1 MVTKNEAS
9 FPRKRESPCNKGIAG
24 QARNDGNVLTRIS
37 LNNMQ
42 FFAHHGC
49 FEEERIVGTQF
60 SVNLSFDVD
69 TAKAELSDDLSDTVS
84 YLDIYQLVKAEMQT
98 PSNLL
103 EHVAHRILTAISQAF
118 PQVSNLEIEL
128 KKLNPPL
135 GGQIESASVKI
146 NM

>member
-1 MVTKNEAS
+1 MTK
-9 FPRKRESPCNKGIAG
+9 
-24 QARNDGNVLTRIS
+24 IS

-60 SVNLSFDVD
+60 SVSLSFDVD
-69 TAKAELSDDLSDTVS
+69 TAKAEQSDNLSDTVS
-84 YLDIYQLVKAEMQT
+84 YLEVYQLVKTEMRV

-103 EHVAHRILTAISQAF
+103 EHVARRILDAISQAF
-118 PQVSNLEIEL
+118 PKISNLEIEI

-135 GGQIESASVKI
+135 GGEIENAGITIRAGGIDTSTGSVPSH
-146 NM
+146 